1 MGTIRVLE
9 GYYKGIIRNVDGY
22 YMGTIG
28 VL

>member
-1 MGTIRVLE
+1 MGTMRVLE

-22 YMGTIG
+22 YIGTIG